1 MSDPCLPDD
10 ARGYGN
16 DTGYG
21 QQPDT
26 SQPQDDRARAAHP
39 NDPARVGGTTGTSG
53 DARPAVAPDDPD
65 RVGGQTDHEQA
76 DARRAA
82 EDAA

>member
-1 MSDPCLPDD
+1 MSDSSLPDD

-21 QQPDT
+21 QQPDV
-26 SQPQDDRARAAHP
+26 SQPEDDRAAP
-39 NDPARVGGTTGTSG
+39 VSPDDPDRVGGTTGTSG

-65 RVGGQTDHEQA
+65 CVGGQTDHEQA